1 MELENAP
8 QNDSECPTSYWLGML
23 LGKEESGG
31 ICGIA
36 TRECV
41 RGGMRQI
48 NFEVVP
54 TGMKRK
60 GGKTKYQRSTLF
72 IRNHHC

>member
-1 MELENAP
+1 MELENAS
-8 QNDSECPTSYWLGML
+8 QNDWECPPSDWIGMFVDL
-23 LGKEESGG
+23 EESGG

-41 RGGMRQI
+41 GGGMREI

-54 TGMKRK
+54 SSQEDEAG
-60 GGKTKYQRSTLF
+60 
-72 IRNHHC
+72 

>member
-1 MELENAP
+1 MFVDL
-8 QNDSECPTSYWLGML
+8 
-23 LGKEESGG
+23 EESGG

-41 RGGMRQI
+41 GGGMREI

-54 TGMKRK
+54 SSQEDEAG
-60 GGKTKYQRSTLF
+60 
-72 IRNHHC
+72 